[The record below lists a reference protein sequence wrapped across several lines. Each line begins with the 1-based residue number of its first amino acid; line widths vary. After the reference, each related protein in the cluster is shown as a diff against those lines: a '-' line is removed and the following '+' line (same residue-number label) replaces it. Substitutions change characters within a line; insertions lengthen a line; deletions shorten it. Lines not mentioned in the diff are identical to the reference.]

1 MPDADPAP
9 SNTAPSNTAPPGTTP
24 PGTGTA
30 AGAEPVRDLP
40 LVDAR
45 AWALGFL
52 IFGIV
57 LAVLLSQT
65 MIGFLAAAHAT
76 P

>member
-1 MPDADPAP
+1 MPDPAADPAP
-9 SNTAPSNTAPPGTTP
+9 SATT
-24 PGTGTA
+24 TGTEVVT
-30 AGAEPVRDLP
+30 AEPARDLP
-40 LVDAR
+40 RVDAR
-45 AWALGFL
+45 AWAIGFL

-57 LAVLLSQT
+57 LAVVLSQT

>member
-1 MPDADPAP
+1 MPNPAADPAP
-9 SNTAPSNTAPPGTTP
+9 SA
-24 PGTGTA
+24 TGTEVA
-30 AGAEPVRDLP
+30 AAEPARDLP
-40 LVDAR
+40 RVDAR
-45 AWALGFL
+45 AWAIGFL

-57 LAVLLSQT
+57 LAVVLSQT

>member
-1 MPDADPAP
+1 MPDPAADPAP
-9 SNTAPSNTAPPGTTP
+9 SAT
-24 PGTGTA
+24 
-30 AGAEPVRDLP
+30 GAEVVAAEPARDLP
-40 LVDAR
+40 RVDAR
-45 AWALGFL
+45 AWAIGFL

-57 LAVLLSQT
+57 LAVVLSQT